1 MPITGKDLLQVPSGE
16 ITEKGLRWNV
26 DVGLQY
32 LDSWLRGSGCV
43 PIYNLMEDA
52 ATAEIC
58 RAQVSQWV
66 KHGAKMTNGQPVT
79 EALVKQIINERSAEL
94 GKDRGMQKAAQLLD
108 RLMTGREFPEFLT
121 LASYDLLD

>member
-1 MPITGKDLLQVPSGE
+1 M
-16 ITEKGLRWNV
+16 
-26 DVGLQY
+26 GLQY

-58 RAQVSQWV
+58 RAQVWQWL
-66 KHGAKMTNGQPVT
+66 KHGARMTNGNIVT
-79 EALVKQIINERSAEL
+79 EALVKQIIKDRATEL
-94 GKDRGMQKAAQLLD
+94 GGDRKLHQAAQLLEN
-108 RLMTGREFPEFLT
+108 LMTSTEFPEFLT